1 MFSPFGVKH
10 QKERWRQTKR
20 LTRRSRRRP
29 PPGSHCAPVCLKS
42 TGRHVGGRAT
52 RAGAAED

>member
-1 MFSPFGVKH
+1 MFSPFGVEH

-29 PPGSHCAPVCLKS
+29 PPGSHYSPVYLKS
-42 TGRHVGGRAT
+42 TVRRVEGWAT